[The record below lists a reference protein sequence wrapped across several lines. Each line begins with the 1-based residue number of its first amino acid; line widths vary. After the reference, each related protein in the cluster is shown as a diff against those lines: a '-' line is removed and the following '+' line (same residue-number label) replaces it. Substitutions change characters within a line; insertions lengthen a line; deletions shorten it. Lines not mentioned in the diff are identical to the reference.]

1 MTTVVNDYD
10 ERCKLISDINNSIN
24 EMSNEELIFV
34 SDLLK
39 RLIRLDEIAKDE
51 MKNVYSK
58 EIETKEKT

>member
-1 MTTVVNDYD
+1 MTTVVNDSD

-51 MKNVYSK
+51 MKNAYSK
-58 EIETKEKT
+58 EIETKEST

>member
-1 MTTVVNDYD
+1 MTTVVNDSD

-51 MKNVYSK
+51 K
-58 EIETKEKT
+58 

>member
-1 MTTVVNDYD
+1 MTTVVNDSD

-51 MKNVYSK
+51 MKNGYSK
-58 EIETKEKT
+58 EIETKEKA

>member
-1 MTTVVNDYD
+1 MTTVVNDSD

-58 EIETKEKT
+58 ETETKEKT

>member
-1 MTTVVNDYD
+1 MTTVVNDSD

-51 MKNVYSK
+51 MKNGYSK